1 MGVHLSAKKNEL
13 IMKVYLFVALFS
25 FITIFSS
32 AHAELVCRD
41 SIVNFDQLEN
51 ISESID
57 LSMIVE
63 NKSNVDLVLLGYFGS
78 LCGVKDLA
86 ENFCFRG
93 YDKEASYQA
102 FDYFRRIYSYNRN
115 VHLNFVVFPDVEHNR
130 IELNFTIKNEQQIL
144 ELKRCPKD

>member
-1 MGVHLSAKKNEL
+1 M
-13 IMKVYLFVALFS
+13 
-25 FITIFSS
+25 TILAN

-41 SIVNFDQLEN
+41 SNVNFDQLEN

-78 LCGVKDLA
+78 LCSVKDLE

-102 FDYFRRIYSYNRN
+102 FDYFRRIYGQNRF
-115 VHLNFVVFPDVEHNR
+115 VHLNYVIFPDVEHNR
-130 IELNFTIKNEQQIL
+130 IELNFTIKNKQEIL